1 MVLGLDMLFLGG
13 KQRKKNKGKSKGNG
27 ISRFAL
33 RASLWPSAERQRYS
47 RWLFTA
53 HVNVCPSGLD
63 SGWSSAAAALSV
75 WAQGSG
81 F

>member
-33 RASLWPSAERQRYS
+33 RASLQPSAER
-47 RWLFTA
+47 
-53 HVNVCPSGLD
+53 
-63 SGWSSAAAALSV
+63 
-75 WAQGSG
+75 
-81 F
+81 